1 MLYVVTIIQF
11 CNLQVQKKNDNVIE
25 RSDALFKTINI
36 LLNTSAPQ
44 ALALT
49 HEQKKEDIQDDKL
62 EFWQRFAKETVNEP
76 NFKCTFKSTEL
87 QIFAGGI

>member
-49 HEQKKEDIQDDKL
+49 H
-62 EFWQRFAKETVNEP
+62 
-76 NFKCTFKSTEL
+76 
-87 QIFAGGI
+87 